1 MPTFTLGEIN
11 IHFEEYGEGTPLL
24 LIAPGGMRS
33 AISMWSHGPWNPIEA
48 LQDHYRIIA
57 MDQRNAGDSIAP
69 VAVGDN
75 WDTYTQDQLALMD
88 HLGIAQFHVAGMCI
102 GGPYILNLI
111 KHAPE
116 RITSALVLQTIGR
129 DENRDIFF
137 AMYDMW
143 ADDLLAAKSDNFN
156 PEAMASLRFNMFDN
170 DLPLFCVEDAF
181 VSECQTPMLV
191 FAGNDVYHPNS
202 SSKHLA
208 ALAPNAELIDDWKEG
223 AAIAVGLNRAMQ
235 FLQAHS

>member
-69 VAVGDN
+69 VAEGDN

-170 DLPLFCVEDAF
+170 DLPLFSVEDAF

-223 AAIAVGLNRAMQ
+223 AAIAAGLNRAMQ

>member
-1 MPTFTLGEIN
+1 MPTFTRGQAQ
-11 IHFEEYGEGTPLL
+11 IHFQEYGNGKPLL

-33 AISMWSHGPWNPIEA
+33 AISMWHHGPWNPVDA
-48 LQDHYRIIA
+48 LQNEYRVIA
-57 MDQRNAGDSIAP
+57 MDQRNAGDSVAP
-69 VAVGDN
+69 VSTGDN

-88 HLGIAQFHVAGMCI
+88 HLGIDQFHVAGMCI

-129 DENRDIFF
+129 DDNRDIFF

-143 ADDLLAAKSDNFN
+143 AEDLLAAKSDSYA
-156 PEAMASLRFNMFDN
+156 PEAMASLRHNMFDN
-170 DLPLFCVEDAF
+170 DLPLFAVEDTF
-181 VSECQTPMLV
+181 VTQCQTPMLV
-191 FAGNDVYHPNS
+191 FAGNDLYHPNS

-208 ALAPNAELIDDWKEG
+208 ALAPNAELIEDWKEG
-223 AAIAVGLNRAMQ
+223 SSVAQGLERARE
-235 FLQAHS
+235 FLRTHS

>member
-223 AAIAVGLNRAMQ
+223 AAIAAGLNRAMQ

>member
-1 MPTFTLGEIN
+1 
-11 IHFEEYGEGTPLL
+11 
-24 LIAPGGMRS
+24 
-33 AISMWSHGPWNPIEA
+33 
-48 LQDHYRIIA
+48 
-57 MDQRNAGDSIAP
+57 MDQRNAGDSVAP

-88 HLGIAQFHVAGMCI
+88 HLGIDQFHVAGMCI

-143 ADDLLAAKSDNFN
+143 AEDLLAAKSDKFS
-156 PEAMASLRFNMFDN
+156 PEAMASLRHNMFDN
-170 DLPLFCVEDAF
+170 DLALFCVEDAF
-181 VSECQTPMLV
+181 VSQCQTPMLV
-191 FAGNDVYHPNS
+191 FAGNDLYHPNS

-208 ALAPNAELIDDWKEG
+208 ALAPNAQLIDDWKEG
-223 AAIAVGLNRAMQ
+223 AAVAQGLERALQ
-235 FLQAHS
+235 FLQTHS

>member
-69 VAVGDN
+69 VAEGDN

>member
-88 HLGIAQFHVAGMCI
+88 HLGIAQFPVAGMCI

>member
-33 AISMWSHGPWNPIEA
+33 AISMWSHGPWNPIET

>member
-69 VAVGDN
+69 VAEGDN

-223 AAIAVGLNRAMQ
+223 AAIAAGLNRAMQ

>member
-223 AAIAVGLNRAMQ
+223 AAIAGGLNRAMQ